1 MDYVGESNAIRRL
14 FIRGRNR
21 LTVREIQGQ
30 MQRSV
35 GSL

>member
-1 MDYVGESNAIRRL
+1 MDYVGESNAIRRI
-14 FIRGRNR
+14 FVRGGNIHI
-21 LTVREIQGQ
+21 VREILGQ